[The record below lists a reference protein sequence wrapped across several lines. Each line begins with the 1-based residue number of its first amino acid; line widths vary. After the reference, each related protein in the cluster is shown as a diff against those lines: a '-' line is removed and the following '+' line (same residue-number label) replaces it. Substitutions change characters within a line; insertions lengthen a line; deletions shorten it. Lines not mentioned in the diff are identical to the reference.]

1 MRKQVQICTTHS
13 SELKNAGE
21 RTLLRMCHL
30 TCFLVLYTKGLLIGR
45 MIRTYTC
52 LQAGHTALTV
62 RGGSLL
68 STNWMF
74 ASDRPIV
81 AAILAPESHV
91 DAAQTAWWPLLETL
105 VTSINNGSLVRSSL
119 QALCPLWD
127 ALETV
132 SKKQNKPSSFPW
144 KEPRKV
150 IRSFEGMGGAVSR

>member
-1 MRKQVQICTTHS
+1 
-13 SELKNAGE
+13 
-21 RTLLRMCHL
+21 
-30 TCFLVLYTKGLLIGR
+30 

-105 VTSINNGSLVRSSL
+105 VTSINNGSLVRSYYKLSVL
-119 QALCPLWD
+119 SGTP
-127 ALETV
+127 
-132 SKKQNKPSSFPW
+132 SKQSPRNKTSHRRFPG
-144 KEPRKV
+144 KSPGK
-150 IRSFEGMGGAVSR
+150 